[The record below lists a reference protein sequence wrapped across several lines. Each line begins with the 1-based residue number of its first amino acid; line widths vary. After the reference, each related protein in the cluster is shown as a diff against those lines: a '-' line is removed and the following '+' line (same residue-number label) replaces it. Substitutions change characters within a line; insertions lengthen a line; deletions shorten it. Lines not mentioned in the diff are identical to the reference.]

1 MTSAFLFGSFCVMK
15 FEMGEN
21 ISKKEW
27 IVLWG
32 LVLVAFLSFFF
43 GGGDGLLHIY
53 FLDGGQGVALF
64 VETPR
69 GNQVLIDGGPDE
81 TILQRL
87 GEVTPFYDRTIDLV
101 INTHPDADHLAG
113 LLSVLERYEV
123 SAIAETGMVCETSLC
138 AEWGKLKADEGADLV
153 NLVLG
158 QEVGVGGDTRFL
170 VLHPFEDEA
179 GKSFTKRNNGGIV
192 LKLVFGAQSLL
203 LTGDIERQVENK
215 LVSVGVNIDSDFLK
229 IAHHGSKTSSAEE
242 FIKKVSP
249 LAAFIEVGRNNKY
262 GHPTEEV
269 VNRLA
274 DFKIPYYRTDI
285 DGTVELVLD
294 GEGYEVRSK

>member
-1 MTSAFLFGSFCVMK
+1 MK

-27 IVLWG
+27 AILGG
-32 LVLVAFLSFFF
+32 LVLVAFLSFSF
-43 GGGDGLLHIY
+43 GSNDGLLHIY
-53 FLDGGQGVALF
+53 FLDVGQGDAIF
-64 VETPR
+64 VETPS
-69 GNQVLIDGGPDE
+69 GKQILIDGGPDE

-87 GEVTPFYDRTIDLV
+87 GEVMPFYDRVIDLV

-113 LLSVLERYEV
+113 LLSVLERYKV
-123 SAIAETGMVCETSLC
+123 LAIAETGMACETSLC
-138 AEWGKLKADEGADLV
+138 AEWKNLKTDEGADLI

-158 QEVGVGGDTRFL
+158 QEMEAGGARFL
-170 VLHPFEDEA
+170 VLHPFEDET
-179 GKSFTKRNNGGIV
+179 GKTFSKRNNGGIV
-192 LKLVFGAQSLL
+192 LKLVFGSQSLL
-203 LTGDIERQVENK
+203 LTGDIEKQVENK
-215 LVSVGVNIDSDFLK
+215 LVSAGINIDSDFLK
-229 IAHHGSKTSSAEE
+229 IAHHGSKTSSTEE

-269 VNRLA
+269 INRLA

-285 DGTVELVLD
+285 DGTVELRLD
-294 GEGYEVRSK
+294 RAGGYKVIK